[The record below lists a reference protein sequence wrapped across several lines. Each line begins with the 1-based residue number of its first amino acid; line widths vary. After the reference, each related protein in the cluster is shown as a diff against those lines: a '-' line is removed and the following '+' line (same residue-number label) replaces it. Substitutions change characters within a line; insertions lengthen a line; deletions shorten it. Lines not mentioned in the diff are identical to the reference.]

1 MENYPDRSL
10 IKYVYI
16 ACQLSVGNY
25 PDCSLIKY
33 VYTACQLSAEYYP
46 DSSLIKRVYTTCL
59 LLLTAVKLAAMLTA
73 VLTQTWEALFH
84 TP

>member
-1 MENYPDRSL
+1 METDIDSSL
-10 IKYVYI
+10 IKYVCT

-46 DSSLIKRVYTTCL
+46 DISLIKRVYTTCQ
-59 LLLTAVKLAAMLTA
+59 LLLTAVKLAAALTP
-73 VLTQTWEALFH
+73 VLTQTWEALLH
-84 TP
+84 RP